1 MRFVSALLA
10 ISAAAVG
17 LVRPAFA
24 QDAATRSHGT
34 ATASPLA
41 ALSQLFAERGA
52 SVRAGV
58 SYGPER
64 RHALDVYEPDANKQ
78 RRRPIVLFL
87 YGGSWTSGDRN
98 LYAFLG
104 SALASR
110 GYTTVI
116 ADYRLYPEVRFPV
129 FVEDAAR
136 AYGWVARTLSDR
148 GRRPIVVMGHSAG
161 AHIAALVTLD
171 PQYRSMLA
179 PGAPSP
185 AGLIGL
191 AGPYAFDPTTWPTT
205 REIFARVADNP
216 DVARPT
222 IAARRLN
229 GRPPPA
235 LLLHGSGDTVVT
247 PDASAALRDALASR
261 GGSVRHI
268 ESGTGHLG
276 IMLAFARPFRWKA
289 GVLDATLTF
298 LETVDSR
305 SLRAAQDR

>member
-10 ISAAAVG
+10 ISAAAVAA
-17 LVRPAFA
+17 VRPALA
-24 QDAATRSHGT
+24 QDVAPRASTSASG
-34 ATASPLA
+34 SPLA
-41 ALSQLFAERGA
+41 ALSRLFSERGA
-52 SVRAGV
+52 SVRTGV
-58 SYGPER
+58 AYGPEL
-64 RHALDVYEPDANKQ
+64 RHALDVYEPDADRQ
-78 RRRPIVLFL
+78 RRGPIVLFF
-87 YGGSWTSGDRN
+87 YGGSWTSGDRR
-98 LYAFLG
+98 LYSFLG

-116 ADYRLYPEVRFPV
+116 ADYRLYPEVRFPA

-136 AYGWVARTLSDR
+136 AYGWVARMLSDR
-148 GRRPIVVMGHSAG
+148 GRRPIVIMGHSAG

-171 PQYRSMLA
+171 PRYRARFA
-179 PGAPSP
+179 PSAPSP

-205 REIFARVADNP
+205 RDIFASVADNP

-247 PDASAALRDALASR
+247 PDASAALRDTLASR

-298 LETVDSR
+298 LDTVDRR
-305 SLRAAQDR
+305 SLQAAQDR